1 MSSTSREDKEQIA
14 REFFRSELLPLARK
28 QQASGHRYFETGPDD
43 AAGSYFVR
51 RSKTRWTAA
60 DFESQ
65 SVQAPEA
72 LAKALADFWTRSGD
86 ADLAALAPKFAALAT
101 QVYDVDAQDDNITPF
116 MYVMF

>member
-1 MSSTSREDKEQIA
+1 MTSTSREEKEQVA
-14 REFFRSELLPLARK
+14 REFFRSELLPLAVK
-28 QQASGHRYFETGPDD
+28 QRASGQRYFATGPD
-43 AAGSYFVR
+43 AARESYFVR

-65 SVQAPEA
+65 SVAAPEA

-86 ADLAALAPKFAALAT
+86 AELAALAPQFAALAAR
-101 QVYDVDAQDDNITPF
+101 VYDVDDQNDSITPF